1 MLCRYLLWQRFTKVE
16 YMQKDVMAQRKT
28 ATKYLDRIVE
38 AGLLRKM
45 KFGCSDYYINMTLMD
60 LFILHGVDEINDTV
74 SIESV

>member
-1 MLCRYLLWQRFTKVE
+1 
-16 YMQKDVMAQRKT
+16 MAQRKT
-28 ATKYLDRIVE
+28 ATKYLDRMVE

-60 LFILHGVDEINDTV
+60 LFILHRVDEINDTV

>member
-1 MLCRYLLWQRFTKVE
+1 
-16 YMQKDVMAQRKT
+16 MQKDVMAQRKT

-60 LFILHGVDEINDTV
+60 LFILHRVDEINDTV